1 MFDERI
7 EKDFYINDFEQVM
20 QTELLRCAI
29 VIDPRKIE
37 KTSIKL

>member
-20 QTELLRCAI
+20 QTELIRYDI